1 MAGQVRR
8 STRVS
13 WLRCEPKLPSSAKVY
28 KLTFVQSMIPSTKPE
43 MVIHYDDPVCCGQFS
58 DDGNFFYACVKV
70 SKYSN
75 HSQNAISNT
84 V

>member
-1 MAGQVRR
+1 
-8 STRVS
+8 
-13 WLRCEPKLPSSAKVY
+13 
-28 KLTFVQSMIPSTKPE
+28 MIPSTKPE

-75 HSQNAISNT
+75 HSQNAISNI